1 MVKLSMK
8 RKRLIVQRTIE
19 LLTPSYAWGK
29 GSWRKK
35 NTRAPEGVQM
45 CLLGGLQQAYE
56 DVTGKKSYGDGGDI
70 AAQLSLAALA
80 RAKNVERGLMGAAA
94 ASPSTA
100 VFTFNDARTTKKNDV
115 LALLRE
121 KEAELA

>member
-8 RKRLIVQRTIE
+8 RKRLVVARMIE
-19 LLTPSYAWGK
+19 LLEPAYAWGK

-35 NTRAPEGVQM
+35 HAKAPGGVQM
-45 CLLGGLQQAYE
+45 CLLGAAQQAYE
-56 DVTGKKSYGDGGDI
+56 DVTGKKSHGDGGDI
-70 AAQLSLAALA
+70 ARELSIVTLAK
-80 RAKNVERGLMGAAA
+80 AKAAERGLNQ
-94 ASPSTA
+94 PSGDSSI
-100 VFTFNDARTTKKNDV
+100 VFTFNDAKTTKKADV

>member
-1 MVKLSMK
+1 MKLSQK
-8 RKRLIVQRTIE
+8 RKRLIVARTIE
-19 LLTPSYAWGK
+19 LLTPAYAWGK

-35 NTRAPEGVQM
+35 HSKAPAAVQM

-56 DVTGKKSYGDGGDI
+56 DVTGKKARGDGGDI
-70 AAQLSLAALA
+70 ARELSIVTLANAKLA
-80 RAKNVERGLMGAAA
+80 ERGLNQPYGD
-94 ASPSTA
+94 ASI
-100 VFTFNDARTTKKNDV
+100 VFGFNDAKTTKKADV